1 MRRATTLI
9 VFLALIATAAAFAA
23 DIPDRP
29 EKLEF
34 PELTFDVPDADS
46 LRFELEDG
54 TPVFAKQ
61 DKQFPLVNIAVYFRG
76 GRYLVPEGK
85 EGLAGITAAAWR
97 TGGAG
102 ERTAQELDEELEQ
115 GLRSPTIAPVRCFV

>member
-1 MRRATTLI
+1 MRRTTTLTVFFVLVAATTS
-9 VFLALIATAAAFAA
+9 FAA

-29 EKLEF
+29 EELKF

-46 LRFELEDG
+46 LRFELSDG
-54 TPVFAKQ
+54 TPVYAKQ

-85 EGLAGITAAAWR
+85 EGLAGITSAAWR
-97 TGGAG
+97 II
-102 ERTAQELDEELEQ
+102 
-115 GLRSPTIAPVRCFV
+115 P